1 VGHTRGTS
9 HHSETLLRDLGDSAW
24 RRALAAGDVL
34 VEEGDEADEVFV
46 VLSGRLDAVN
56 HADGRELVVGSVGP
70 GHVVGE
76 VTVIAGGRRT
86 ATLRA
91 VEQAEVA
98 VIARPDFER
107 WLAEHPDETDEVS
120 AEARAR
126 IDRSEV
132 ATMIAELV
140 GDAEPALVQE
150 VLDRVVWRHLAAG
163 ELLFEEGDPA
173 DACFFVV
180 AGRLFVSTKGA
191 GGELIALAELG
202 RGEVVGELGLLD
214 RAPRSA
220 TVRALRDTTLA
231 VFSADVFDGLVT
243 RSPALMLHVARA
255 LLTRFR
261 VTPRRAFRRAAALT
275 IASTGSIDAR
285 PIVDGMVAAIARF
298 GSVRHLSSE
307 RVDEFLNRPD
317 ISQAPTDNV
326 GVPRLVEFL
335 HEAEVGN
342 DYVVLEAD
350 PTLTGWTR
358 RVLRQSDRV
367 VVLTPPS
374 PSEAELAYIDSVLD
388 EVRGL
393 EYVSVTL
400 AVVHPV
406 ATSRARGTAQ
416 LMRRLGVDDV
426 VHVRT
431 GSPAHIARL
440 GRLASGNGIGL
451 VLSGGGA
458 RGFAHL
464 GVYRALVEAG
474 VPVDAVGGC
483 SIGAP
488 LGAAIAGEIAT
499 GQLVDVVQR
508 QFEHLLD
515 YTLPIVSLV
524 KGHRIS
530 SSIEAAMGDV
540 DIEDMWLPFYCVST
554 NLTRSQLEVH
564 RRGSASRA
572 VRASV
577 AIPGILPPVPWGDDL
592 LVDGGVL
599 NNMPFEAMR
608 GDRRIDTVIAI
619 DVAPDRGPRAKSDYG
634 TSVSGFRALA
644 STVRPSGAEYPSLA
658 SVLLRSMLVG
668 AVHNQRLSA
677 AEGTIDLLLKLDLP
691 GVGLLDFKRVH
702 EVADRGYAASID
714 TVNEWA
720 SAAGWALTS

>member
-1 VGHTRGTS
+1 VGHTRGNLS
-9 HHSETLLRDLGDSAW
+9 HNESLLRDIGASALKRSLGVN
-24 RRALAAGDVL
+24 DVL
-34 VEEGDEADEVFV
+34 VEQGDEADEVFV
-46 VLSGRLDAVN
+46 VLTGRLAALNRSERGD
-56 HADGRELVVGSVGP
+56 LVVGSVGP

-91 VEQAEVA
+91 TEPTEVA
-98 VIARPDFER
+98 VIARRDFEH
-107 WLAEHPDETDEVS
+107 WLAENPEATDAVS
-120 AEARAR
+120 NEARAR
-126 IDRSEV
+126 IDRSQV
-132 ATMIAELV
+132 ATMIADLV
-140 GDAEPALVQE
+140 GDAEPGVVQE
-150 VLDRVVWRHLAAG
+150 VLDQVAWRHLSAG
-163 ELLFEEGDPA
+163 ELLFEEGDQA

-180 AGRLFVSTKGA
+180 AGRLLVSARAADGA
-191 GGELIALAELG
+191 SEPLAELG

-231 VFSADVFDGLVT
+231 VFSAEVFDALVT

-275 IASTGSIDAR
+275 IAATRSVDAR
-285 PIVDGMVAAIARF
+285 SVVDDLVASVARF
-298 GSVRHLSSE
+298 GSVRHLSST
-307 RVDEFLNRPD
+307 RVDELLNRPD
-317 ISQAPTDNV
+317 VAQAPTDNV

-342 DYVVLEAD
+342 DFVVLEAD
-350 PTLTGWTR
+350 TTLTGWTR

-367 VVLTPPS
+367 VILTTPFPTN
-374 PSEAELAYIDSVLD
+374 EELSYIDALLEQVRDLD
-388 EVRGL
+388 
-393 EYVSVTL
+393 YVAVML
-400 AVVHPV
+400 AVVHP
-406 ATSRARGTAQ
+406 AGASRPRGTAQ
-416 LMRRLGVDDV
+416 LLRRLRVDDV
-426 VHVRT
+426 VHVRE
-431 GSPAHIARL
+431 GSAAHAARL
-440 GRLASGNGIGL
+440 GRLASGNGVGL

-488 LGAAIAGEIAT
+488 LGAAMAGET
-499 GQLVDVVQR
+499 PFGQLVDVVQR
-508 QFEHLLD
+508 QFAHLLD
-515 YTLPIVSLV
+515 YTLPVVSLV
-524 KGHRIS
+524 KGQRIS
-530 SSIEAAMGDV
+530 ASIEAAMGDW
-540 DIEDMWLPFYCVST
+540 DIEDLWLPYYCVST

-564 RRGSASRA
+564 RRGSAARA

-577 AIPGILPPVPWGDDL
+577 AIPGILPPVPMGEDL

-608 GDRRIDTVIAI
+608 SDRRIDTVIAV

-644 STVRPSGAEYPSLA
+644 STIRPGGGDYPSVA

-668 AVHNQRLSA
+668 AVHNQRLSSA
-677 AEGTIDLLLKLDLP
+677 AGTIDLLLKLELP
-691 GVGLLDFKRVH
+691 GIGLLDFKRVA
-702 EVADRGYAASID
+702 EVADRGYAASIG
-714 TVNEWA
+714 TVSEWA
-720 SAAGWALTS
+720 ARAGWSVAA